1 MNLSLGSIKI
11 MKHDPGRNCLV
22 LTLYLPPW
30 FLKTKKDPSHRESI
44 AEKKLSEITS
54 SNEVLP
60 GAEMFVEGPPVTQRL
75 VALDISMPLDI
86 GLFEN
91 RVPSIIINLDRV
103 SMFITS
109 FPFFS
114 CHIYVAMILGPQSR
128 QTQPISETLTSSP

>member
-1 MNLSLGSIKI
+1 VDHVNLSLGSIKI

-30 FLKTKKDPSHRESI
+30 FLNTKKDPSHRESI

-60 GAEMFVEGPPVTQRL
+60 GAEMSVEGPPVTQRL

-91 RVPSIIINLDRV
+91 RVPSILIMYQCLSSV
-103 SMFITS
+103 SLF
-109 FPFFS
+109 
-114 CHIYVAMILGPQSR
+114 
-128 QTQPISETLTSSP
+128 